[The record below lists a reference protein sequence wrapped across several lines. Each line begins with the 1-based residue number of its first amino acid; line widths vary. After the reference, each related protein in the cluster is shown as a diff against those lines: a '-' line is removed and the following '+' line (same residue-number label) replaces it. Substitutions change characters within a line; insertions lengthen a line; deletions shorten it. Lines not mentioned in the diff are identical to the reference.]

1 MASCACFSSSYS
13 TRPYPLTNPVRR
25 SRLRWRFLM
34 SPKSQNLSWM
44 SSSCVS
50 SCRPVRM
57 ISHPSTAARAR
68 TGRAWPSGVWGQGW
82 GGVGWMAR
90 VGPRAAGSASTLHA
104 QSCGRAQVGRA
115 CGGRELTFLRPLDAA
130 ALLYRLKLTAL
141 LHRRR
146 RALSTP
152 PLQPALG
159 SGLGLRVRV
168 GARVE
173 IGAGSRCAMWK
184 TAAHALVPS
193 CCQHAGVGTGDR
205 GTGGDLRPVASRP
218 FLPPPE
224 AAPAVSSMGASPSS
238 TASSKSTSSS
248 AMLRPCALRGDGE
261 RARRMWGEVRGCG
274 RRS

>member
-1 MASCACFSSSYS
+1 MAKRYLG
-13 TRPYPLTNPVRR
+13 PP
-25 SRLRWRFLM
+25 
-34 SPKSQNLSWM
+34 
-44 SSSCVS
+44 
-50 SCRPVRM
+50 
-57 ISHPSTAARAR
+57 
-68 TGRAWPSGVWGQGW
+68 
-82 GGVGWMAR
+82 R
-90 VGPRAAGSASTLHA
+90 VGRRWAGWRERGAAWAAISASTLHT
-104 QSCGRAQVGRA
+104 QSCGREHVGRA
-115 CGGRELTFLRPLDAA
+115 CGGGRARTFLRPLDAA

-159 SGLGLRVRV
+159 SGSGLRVRV
-168 GARVE
+168 GARVRV
-173 IGAGSRCAMWK
+173 GSRCAMWK

-248 AMLRPCALRGDGE
+248 AMLRPCALRVDGE
-261 RARRMWGEVRGCG
+261 RGDGRGGKRTTGQPKRTKIRRTHT
-274 RRS
+274 